1 MSVVKA
7 FVIPAKLSSTGEER
21 KVVLRE
27 ATRADQKVVLRQKK
41 GLKPNADDIA
51 SMIEVSEAMLARTII
66 QVDEDE
72 FPNGMNEVTYANSF
86 NQKEAAL
93 LSAAFDN
100 LNGLEEDDIAD
111 FLSSAEEVT
120 ETQEVKTSLS
130 KKARKVS

>member
-7 FVIPAKLSSTGEER
+7 FVIPAKLSFTGEER

>member
-7 FVIPAKLSSTGEER
+7 FVIPAKLSSTSEER